1 MNHRTKYPRGSPK
14 DILVRLR
21 RLERE
26 IQQQLTDVQSV
37 NDNNPNF
44 ADKPMDVGR
53 YLVQLKNIRGVIA
66 DVKAVVASGEPKLP
80 SGILDPILPE
90 GEREQA

>member
-21 RLERE
+21 RMERE
-26 IQQQLTDVQSV
+26 LEQVLADVQSV

-44 ADKPMDVGR
+44 TDKPMDVGR
-53 YLVQLKNIRGVIA
+53 YLVQLKKTREVIA
-66 DVKAVVASGEPKLP
+66 KVRAFIAAGESRLP
-80 SGILDPILPE
+80 DNILTPLLEDW
-90 GEREQA
+90 